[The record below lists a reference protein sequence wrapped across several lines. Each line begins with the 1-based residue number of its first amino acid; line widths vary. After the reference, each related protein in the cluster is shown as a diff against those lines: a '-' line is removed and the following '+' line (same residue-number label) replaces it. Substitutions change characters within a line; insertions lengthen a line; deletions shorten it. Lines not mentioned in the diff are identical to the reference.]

1 MLLER
6 DAVTLEIIAE
16 RDGIDVLFG
25 VGKAVAGV
33 EQFVELAEIGAGQ
46 LPIAANSD
54 ADIPNQAEVVFVDIE
69 GGQGGR
75 TSAIEISAQ
84 EASVVASK
92 TNVDAETRLEDAQ
105 LQRGGNHDGV
115 LLHTKALA
123 VGVVG
128 ERQVTMREAVQN
140 VGVEFEVFA
149 DFILQHY
156 AALETQVGF
165 AFEGCVGV
173 FQVAMIVAGGEA
185 NFEIAL
191 VVFFC

>member
-1 MLLER
+1 M
-6 DAVTLEIIAE
+6 
-16 RDGIDVLFG
+16 
-25 VGKAVAGV
+25 
-33 EQFVELAEIGAGQ
+33 
-46 LPIAANSD
+46 
-54 ADIPNQAEVVFVDIE
+54 VFVDIE

-75 TSAIEISAQ
+75 TYAIGISAQ
-84 EASVVASK
+84 ETGVVASK

-115 LLHTKALA
+115 LLHTKARA

-156 AALETQVGF
+156 AALEPQVRF
-165 AFEGCVGV
+165 AFEGGVGV
-173 FQVAMIVAGGEA
+173 FQVAMVVAGGEA
-185 NFEIAL
+185 NLEIAL
-191 VVFFC
+191 VVFFCQIARS